1 MIPSWGY
8 PPQKRPDPGRYG
20 LPKRIITYRSSAGPL
35 IGAPRGKNRK
45 IAMRQARAS
54 GWMGQS
60 SSRALRLAVAALGV
74 GLVMTAGAVRAQ
86 DADDEDKT
94 FEEKII
100 EGIMAGIGG
109 TNMDNRG
116 IDYRER
122 SPLVVPPKL
131 DLPPPQ
137 TAATEV
143 KDPNWPKDPD
153 EARRKAAIARRK
165 KENKDPVEAARVLTP
180 SELNAGRT
188 AAPVRT
194 NNDPVQP
201 GDSVNNPVLSPS
213 QLGFD
218 GKLSTIFGG
227 NKTEVAPFKG
237 EPTRES
243 LTQPP
248 AGYQTPSPNFAYGTG
263 PKESLNKDYNP
274 AAGKYGD

>member
-1 MIPSWGY
+1 MRDTEASAW
-8 PPQKRPDPGRYG
+8 
-20 LPKRIITYRSSAGPL
+20 IIQNAQ
-35 IGAPRGKNRK
+35 GALSRG
-45 IAMRQARAS
+45 
-54 GWMGQS
+54 
-60 SSRALRLAVAALGV
+60 LRLAAVALGV
-74 GLVMTAGAVRAQ
+74 GLVMTVGAARAQ
-86 DADDEDKT
+86 EDEDDKT

-131 DLPPPQ
+131 DLPPPE
-137 TAATEV
+137 AAKGEI

-153 EARRKAAIARRK
+153 EARRKAAIAARK
-165 KENKDPVEAARVLTP
+165 KAKPDPIEASRILTP
-180 SELNAGRT
+180 SELNVGRT

-201 GDSVNNPVLSPS
+201 GNSNTNPILSPS

-218 GKLSTIFGG
+218 GKFSNLFGG
-227 NKTEVAPFKG
+227 NKAEVAPFKG
-237 EPTRES
+237 EPTRDS

-248 AGYQTPSPNFAYGTG
+248 PGYQTPSPNFAYGTG
-263 PKESLNKDYNP
+263 PKESLNKEYNP
-274 AAGKYGD
+274 AAGKYGE